1 MKRLVLCPNPF
12 RDKGFRV
19 FRAARELLEADGVRC
34 ICALPFES
42 EQMPELP
49 PDLQFQPLR
58 QALPQ
63 AEAMV
68 CFGGDG
74 TILHCA
80 REATR
85 LELPILGINVGNVGF
100 MAELES
106 SELELLHQLAQDAY
120 RLEERIM
127 LDVSV
132 QRAGRQLFHELALND
147 AVVTKGAVARVILL
161 SVLCDGV
168 EMTSFSGDGVIVG
181 TPTGSTAYSMSAGGP
196 IVEPTASNLLVTPV
210 CAHALEAK
218 SFVLSGERSVT
229 VQVGPIGKKSAYLSA
244 DGGRA
249 YRLSAFDQVQ
259 IRKADALTQLIRL
272 KESNFYRVLNHKFT
286 NRQGLR

>member
-1 MKRLVLCPNPF
+1 MKRLVLSPNPY

-19 FRAARELLEADGVRC
+19 LRAALEVLRENGMEG

-49 PDLQFQPLR
+49 RDIRFLELS
-58 QALPQ
+58 QALEG
-63 AEAMV
+63 ADALI

-80 REATR
+80 REAT
-85 LELPILGINVGNVGF
+85 LHGVPILGINVGNVGF

-106 SELELLHQLAQDAY
+106 GELAQLA
-120 RLEERIM
+120 RLARDEFRTEARMM

-132 QRAGRQLFHELALND
+132 RRAGRVIYEERSLND
-147 AVVTKGAVARVILL
+147 AVVTKGAVARVISLA
-161 SVLCDGV
+161 VFCDGV
-168 EMTSFSGDGVIVG
+168 GMTSFSGDGVIVS

-196 IVEPTASNLLVTPV
+196 IVEPSANNLVVTPI
-210 CAHALEAK
+210 CAHAMEAK
-218 SFVLSGERSVT
+218 SFVLSDERSVM
-229 VQVGPIGKKSAYLSA
+229 VQVGPIGKKSAYLSV

-249 YRLSAFDQVQ
+249 YRLNAYDQVL
-259 IRKADALTQLIRL
+259 IRKAQTATKLIRL
-272 KESNFYRVLNHKFT
+272 KETNFYCVLNQKFM
-286 NRQGLR
+286 NRQVFR